1 MTARKE
7 YEMTP
12 EDLAVLMEAMK
23 PVPYI
28 IIGGVEPRS
37 RQQNAN
43 AAWESLGKKMG
54 FESMS
59 VKPNGKGDR
68 FFTAIPTQS

>member
-1 MTARKE
+1 MTERKE

-12 EDLAVLMEAMK
+12 EDLNTLMEAMK

-28 IIGGVEPRS
+28 IIGGISPRS
-37 RQQNAN
+37 RQECAN
-43 AAWESLGKKMG
+43 AAWAALGDKMG
-54 FESMS
+54 FQSMS
-59 VKPNGKGDR
+59 VRPNGKGDR